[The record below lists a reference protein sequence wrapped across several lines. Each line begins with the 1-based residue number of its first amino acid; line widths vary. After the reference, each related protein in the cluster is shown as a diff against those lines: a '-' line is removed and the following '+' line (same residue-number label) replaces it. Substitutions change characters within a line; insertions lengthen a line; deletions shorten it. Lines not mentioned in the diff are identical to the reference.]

1 MSNVRSLM
9 FPVAFAGVLAA
20 GIVIGGCVNKDDVDP
35 EASSG
40 SASGG
45 SGNTAAGTTSG
56 GSAVAAAGTS
66 TAGTAAGGTAAA
78 TPPACAT
85 ILKASGKNPLI
96 TDFEALTVATGTY
109 MFDAGAMT
117 GGSYIYTD
125 PLSMPASTSKLSLG
139 AGHDTASTKALV
151 GTISNPTWGGGMG
164 LWFSCQDATAYK
176 GVTFWAR
183 GSSPAGPVKLN
194 LTVNE
199 ALKVSEGGPCADAG
213 PCTRPYVTFDVTEE
227 WTQQTF
233 AWADFMPGEA
243 GTTAVPP
250 DPLTLYGL
258 DFGLTNDNMARDL
271 ELAVD
276 DFSFTTE

>member
-1 MSNVRSLM
+1 MSDVRSLM
-9 FPVAFAGVLAA
+9 FPLAFASVLAA
-20 GIVIGGCVNKDDVDP
+20 GGVVFGGCVSKDDVDP

-45 SGNTAAGTTSG
+45 TGNTTAGTASG
-56 GSAVAAAGTS
+56 GTAVAAAGTS
-66 TAGTAAGGTAAA
+66 AAAGTGGTAAA
-78 TPPACAT
+78 LPPACAT
-85 ILKASGKNPLI
+85 VLKASGASPLI
-96 TDFEALTVATGTY
+96 TDFEAMTVATGTY

-117 GGSYIYTD
+117 GGTYIYTD
-125 PLSMPASTSKLSLG
+125 PLSTPASTSKLSLA
-139 AGHDTASTKALV
+139 AGHDAMSMKALV

-164 LWFSCQDATAYK
+164 LWFSCQDASVYK

-199 ALKVSEGGPCADAG
+199 ALKVAEGGPCAVE
-213 PCTRPYVTFDVTEE
+213 PCTRPYVTFEVTDE

-233 AWADFMPGEA
+233 AWADFTPGAA
-243 GTTAVPP
+243 GTTPIPGNAE
-250 DPLTLYGL
+250 TLYGL